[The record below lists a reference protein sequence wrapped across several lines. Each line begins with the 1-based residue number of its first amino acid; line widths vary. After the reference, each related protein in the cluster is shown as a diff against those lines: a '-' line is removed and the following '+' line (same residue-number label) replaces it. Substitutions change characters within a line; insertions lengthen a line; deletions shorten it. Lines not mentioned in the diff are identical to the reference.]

1 MKVQEFI
8 KTLGY
13 GVLSNLGSVADED
26 TLEIKASAV
35 PRIVH
40 FINEGLLRLYNRFPL
55 KVSTVFIEL
64 TENKTV
70 YTITKEHFLTVE
82 EYGEE
87 RHDYDKYLWGGYDT
101 PEFKDDLLR
110 IDEVFTHEGVRLPIN
125 DYADMYSILTPKYN
139 EIEVPTTFYG
149 GILSVVYRAR
159 HPVVTYEDNDVID
172 LPEPLFDA
180 LANYIAYKLY
190 SNINT
195 ETAVGNANKY
205 FTEYS
210 NIIDELIQSGVLNTD
225 CTEAYAKFYQRGWC

>member
-70 YTITKEHFLTVE
+70 YTITKEHFLTIE

-110 IDEVFTHEGVRLPIN
+110 IDEVFTH
-125 DYADMYSILTPKYN
+125 
-139 EIEVPTTFYG
+139 
-149 GILSVVYRAR
+149 
-159 HPVVTYEDNDVID
+159 
-172 LPEPLFDA
+172 
-180 LANYIAYKLY
+180 
-190 SNINT
+190 
-195 ETAVGNANKY
+195 
-205 FTEYS
+205 
-210 NIIDELIQSGVLNTD
+210 
-225 CTEAYAKFYQRGWC
+225 